1 MFKKTIIICATILA
15 SAPTLVTVINAAQ
28 ERDGRDHT
36 NKVRGLDQ
44 WMIVIGNQ
52 RDASGRVADRLYFG
66 LEVKLFNLVER
77 QYVAY
82 GERDYGINL
91 KWYKEPPA
99 SSFVVTRYRRSDR
112 ELMEPIKYGEN
123 VAIMETTQK
132 KYLRYQEREYG
143 INLVWDAKPFYEWQ
157 IFGGQAGTTIVKRPG
172 GRGLAEPVV
181 SLSNVRKNSF
191 LVYGG
196 RDYGINLIWS
206 NTDVRQFY
214 KSEPM

>member
-1 MFKKTIIICATILA
+1 MFKKTTILCAIILA
-15 SAPTLVTVINAAQ
+15 SVPTLVTIIKAAQ
-28 ERDGRDHT
+28 ARDHGERT

-44 WMIVIGNQ
+44 WQLVIGNQ

-66 LEVKLFNLVER
+66 LEVKLYNLVEG
-77 QYVAY
+77 QYVGY

-91 KWYKEPPA
+91 KWYKEAPS

-132 KYLRYQEREYG
+132 KYLHYQERDYG
-143 INLVWDAKPFYEWQ
+143 INLVWDAKPSYEWQ
-157 IFGGQAGTTIVKRPG
+157 IFGGRVGTTIMKLPG
-172 GRGLAEPVV
+172 GRGFVEPVV

-191 LVYGG
+191 LVYG
-196 RDYGINLIWS
+196 RREYGINLAWS
-206 NTDVRQFY
+206 NTDVRQFD
-214 KSEPM
+214 